1 MIRLA
6 AIFRTS
12 FKEYLQKYGP
22 LPPDHYRVANAIMA
36 CQTEQLGAHQ
46 YQCQSCKEMQTHF
59 HSCRNRHC
67 PHCQGYKS
75 MQWVQSRTEELLAVS
90 YFHAVFTI
98 PSELNCFALRNKKVL
113 YTILY
118 RSVNETLQQ
127 LATDK
132 KWLGAQIGFIAVL
145 HTWGQNLQDHP
156 HLHCIIPSGGL
167 RLKDNQW
174 KHCKNDFLLPI
185 EVIKKMYRGKFMDY
199 FMQAVNKKEIQF
211 SGSLNCYENSAT
223 LNEFKD
229 LLYKKAWVVY
239 IKPSF
244 VSPQAVINYL
254 GNYTHRVALS
264 EKRIHSFKDGNVS
277 FFYKDY
283 ADQSRE
289 KLMTLPAVE
298 FIRRFLLHVLPKG
311 FMRIRS
317 FGLLANKNRI
327 ERLNYCRKLLG
338 QYAIAHR
345 DKGES
350 WWEQIL
356 ERTGKNPLICPEC
369 ENGLLSLFMI
379 LPPRRCDELLT

>member
-12 FKEYLQKYGP
+12 FEEYLQKYGP
-22 LPPDHYRVANAIMA
+22 LPPEHYRVANAIMA

-46 YQCQSCKEMQTHF
+46 YQCQSCKETQTHY

-75 MQWVQSRTEELLAVS
+75 MQWVQSRTDELLAVN

-98 PSELNCFALRNKKVL
+98 PSELNSFALRNKKVL
-113 YTILY
+113 YSILY

-127 LATDK
+127 LAADQ

-156 HLHCIIPSGGL
+156 HLHCIVPAGGL
-167 RLKDNQW
+167 RLKDHQW
-174 KHCKNDFLLPI
+174 KHCKNDFLIPVD
-185 EVIKKMYRGKFMDY
+185 VIKKMYRGKFMDY
-199 FMQAVNKKEIQF
+199 FMQAINKKEIQF
-211 SGSLNCYENSAT
+211 CGTLSCYENPAT
-223 LNEFKD
+223 LNQLKE
-229 LLYKKAWVVY
+229 LLYEKTWVVY

-244 VSPQAVINYL
+244 ASPQAVLNYL

-264 EKRIHSFKDGNVS
+264 EKRIYSFKEGKVS

-283 ADQSRE
+283 ADQNSE
-289 KLMTLPAVE
+289 KLMILPAVE

-317 FGLLANKNRI
+317 FGLLANKNRQ
-327 ERLNYCRKLLG
+327 ERLNNCRKQLG
-338 QYAIAHR
+338 QYAIVHR
-345 DKGES
+345 DKNEA

-369 ENGLLSLFMI
+369 ENGLLSLLMI